1 MNTPKIIAY
10 PRSGTHYLQ
19 NLVLTYSSKN
29 IEFSHYPVFDD
40 TFVITIARDP
50 FDSIKSTMAM
60 KKHYFPNK
68 PLDDDYI
75 KYYIDT
81 YTFLNKYANLV
92 INYED
97 LISFPKEITKNVC
110 DILGF
115 KKNTM
120 EYEPMEDS
128 KEYEY
133 LVSSKTVKEYEEEY
147 FNKQDIEKCYQH
159 YLELLSKSI
168 KLT

>member
-1 MNTPKIIAY
+1 MNRIITY

-19 NLVLTYSSKN
+19 HLILTYSSQK
-29 IEFSHYPVFDD
+29 IDSSHYQVFDNS
-40 TFVITIARDP
+40 FIITIARNP

-60 KKHYFPNK
+60 KKHYFPDTY
-68 PLDDDYI
+68 LDNDYI

-81 YTFLNKYANLV
+81 YTFLNKDANLV
-92 INYED
+92 IDYED
-97 LISFPKEITKNVC
+97 LVSFPEEITKSVC
-110 DILGF
+110 DTLGF
-115 KKNTM
+115 KKNPM
-120 EYEPMEDS
+120 EYPMMKDD
-128 KEYEY
+128 KDYEY

-147 FNKQDIEKCYQH
+147 FSKQDIEKCYPH